1 MVGVHHVAA
10 SGRGLLLVPSAV
22 ACKPVPPMSPDA
34 PPWLAYPSRG
44 VATLWAPPP
53 EVDASTLVALLG
65 RPRARLLDLLAEP
78 LVTIE
83 LARQLHV
90 SPSAVS
96 QHLKVLQPTAS

>member
-10 SGRGLLLVPSAV
+10 SGRGLL
-22 ACKPVPPMSPDA
+22 
-34 PPWLAYPSRG
+34 
-44 VATLWAPPP
+44 
-53 EVDASTLVALLG
+53 LVALLG